1 MTSHFLSRLIPS
13 GDDEDSTYEPL
24 GRGHSRTRR
33 GGSGDRAGAALDEE
47 NLEARF
53 QDTDLDHLLA
63 EDTESQTTNQST
75 FLKGHGERQSG
86 RPTINR
92 PKWMRNAPPRPVA
105 ADDDDDVPA
114 SLLLDNNRPSH
125 TKMKGNFSQRGP
137 VRPGRLPS
145 PVPGPSTRTARAQW
159 NTTRAQ
165 QRLHD
170 DDEYRSPSRQPP
182 IPVRPGRAGTAFLD
196 PKEEAMWMWAN
207 VHNMDRFMSEVY
219 DYFEGHGIWAILL
232 RSYLNLVR
240 SAVIV
245 GTCTLLIFC
254 IDYHK
259 IHTSHSLR
267 EIFKPNA
274 IRNIHGLW
282 LLVLWLF
289 IVFWFLQL
297 FHVTSQI
304 PRLRRMEKFYHYL
317 LDIPDSD
324 IQTASWQLVVSRLM
338 ALRDA
343 NLTTA
348 ENVSARDRKAIG
360 AHSKQRMDAHDIAN
374 RVMRRE
380 NYLIALFNK
389 DILDLTIPI
398 PFFGSVQ
405 FFSRTMELALNHCV
419 MDFVFTV
426 DGHVRRE
433 FLDTKRR
440 KEMIDQMNKRLQH
453 KAMMSIL
460 VAPITVIYFVV
471 SFFFRYFSE
480 YRKDPS
486 QLGSRMFTPLA
497 EWKFREFNELRHLF
511 ERRRNMAYPYA
522 ERYLQQFPKNKTNQ
536 LYEFVAFIVGT
547 YIAVLAIGSLVFPEV
562 LLGLEITPGQTV
574 IFWLGILTTIYA
586 VVRNS
591 IAGEE
596 IVLDPEFALEQ
607 VIHFTHYCPASW
619 RDRLHTDEVRK
630 EFSKLHQLKI
640 VIFLQELLSMAC
652 TPVVLYFSLPKSS
665 ARIVDFFREFTIH
678 VDGLGYVCSFAVFD
692 FKKTADNIAKENKA
706 NTKTADDLRH
716 DYFATKD
723 GKLDASMMGFMH
735 AYGQNPTA
743 RGTHR
748 SFFNLPPAFPPLA
761 ASFAG
766 IDGPA
771 MATGREGAGRKTHQ
785 RAQRSSAAM
794 GTQSPMQSVLLD
806 PHHQPPLLGARAHHS
821 PRHTAHQTRFRSS
834 RQPLQHPEELE
845 EEPEVDAGAA
855 AAHQATN
862 MIPGQHD
869 DDNLSDSWLPD
880 ESEGDAADDDLEAS
894 TRGAGVLGLLHQF
907 QRAQTQGRAPGV

>member
-1 MTSHFLSRLIPS
+1 MTSNFLSRLIPS

-24 GRGHSRTRR
+24 GRGQTGTRR
-33 GGSGDRAGAALDEE
+33 GGSGDRAGTALDEE

-75 FLKGHGERQSG
+75 AFLKGHAERQST
-86 RPTINR
+86 RPKINR
-92 PKWMRNAPPRPVA
+92 PKWMRNAPPQPVA

-125 TKMKGNFSQRGP
+125 TAKMKGNFGQREP

-145 PVPGPSTRTARAQW
+145 PVPGPSTRAARAQW

-170 DDEYRSPSRQPP
+170 DEYRSPSRQPP
-182 IPVRPGRAGTAFLD
+182 LSVRPGRAGTAFLD

-240 SAVIV
+240 SACIV

-259 IHTSHSLR
+259 IHSSHSLR

-348 ENVSARDRKAIG
+348 ENVTARDRKAIG

-398 PFFGSVQ
+398 PFLGNVQ

-419 MDFVFTV
+419 MDFVFTA

-440 KEMIDQMNKRLQH
+440 KEMIDQLNKRLQQ
-453 KAMMSIL
+453 KAMLSIL

-586 VVRNS
+586 VARNS

-607 VIHFTHYCPASW
+607 VIHFTHYCPSSW

-630 EFSKLHQLKI
+630 EFSKLYQLKI
-640 VIFLQELLSMAC
+640 MIFLQELLSMAC

-706 NTKTADDLRH
+706 HTKTAEDLRH

-743 RGTHR
+743 RGTR
-748 SFFNLPPAFPPLA
+748 GSFFALPPAFPPLA

-766 IDGPA
+766 IDGPG
-771 MATGREGAGRKTHQ
+771 MAPGRESAGKRPHH
-785 RAQRSSAAM
+785 RAQRSSAAAAM
-794 GTQSPMQSVLLD
+794 APQSPMQSILLD
-806 PHHQPPLLGARAHHS
+806 PHHQPTLLGGRHHS
-821 PRHTAHQTRFRSS
+821 PRHTAHQSRFRAS
-834 RQPLQHPEELE
+834 RQPPPLSHPGEQLD
-845 EEPEVDAGAA
+845 EEPEETAAAGAR
-855 AAHQATN
+855 
-862 MIPGQHD
+862 HD
-869 DDNLSDSWLPD
+869 VDDNDNLSDSWLPD
-880 ESEGDAADDDLEAS
+880 ESESDAAEDELEAG